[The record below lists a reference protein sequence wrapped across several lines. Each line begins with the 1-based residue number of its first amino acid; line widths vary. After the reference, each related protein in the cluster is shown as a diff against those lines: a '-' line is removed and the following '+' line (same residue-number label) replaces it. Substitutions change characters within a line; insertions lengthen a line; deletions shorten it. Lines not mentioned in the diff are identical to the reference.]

1 MREFVQQIHFVGIGG
16 VGMSGIGSVMLNLGY
31 RVTGSD
37 MVESDVTER
46 LREMGA
52 KVTIGH
58 SADSVAQADVV
69 VTSTAVSTDNIEVK
83 AAVDAGIP
91 VIPRAEMLGELMRF
105 RQGIAVAGTH
115 GKTTTTSLIAAV
127 LAAAGMDPTFIVGG
141 LVKSVSGNARLGS
154 GRWLIAEAD
163 ESDASF
169 LYLQPYLAVVTNIDS
184 DHMDFY
190 GGSFDRLVSTFAD
203 FLSHLPFYGLAILCA
218 DDPIV
223 ADLRV
228 KLKKPVLTYGTERG
242 ADYYASEI
250 RPQGSHMMFH
260 VHLPDGARLPI
271 DLALAGRHNVL
282 NALAAIAVADKV
294 GASHESIVEG
304 LKNFQ
309 GIDRR
314 FEILGELSVAGGS
327 AVVVDDYAHHPNEI
341 AATLEAVSGCWPDRR
356 RVVVFQPHRY
366 TRTRD
371 LLDEFAALL
380 AAETQLVVT
389 GVYPAG
395 EEVIASASGPVLCER
410 IRALGGVDPV
420 YLEDVFLLPDKL
432 PELVQPGDVVLTL
445 GAGNIGHVARKLV
458 GEQSCGLEGVIE

>member
-228 KLKKPVLTYGTERG
+228 RLKKPVLTYGTERG

-327 AVVVDDYAHHPNEI
+327 ALVVDDYAHHPNEI

>member
-127 LAAAGMDPTFIVGG
+127 LVAAGMDPTFIVGG

-190 GGSFDRLVSTFAD
+190 GGNFDRLVSTFSE
-203 FLSHLPFYGLAILCA
+203 FLSHLPFFGLAILCA

-228 KLKKPVLTYGTERG
+228 RLKKPVLTYGTERG

-420 YLEDVFLLPDKL
+420 YLEDVFLLPEKL

-458 GEQSCGLEGVIE
+458 REQSCGLEGVIE

>member
-16 VGMSGIGSVMLNLGY
+16 VGMSVIGSVMLNLGY

-127 LAAAGMDPTFIVGG
+127 LVAAGMDPTFIVGG

-228 KLKKPVLTYGTERG
+228 RLKKPVLTYGTERG

>member
-1 MREFVQQIHFVGIGG
+1 VREFVQQIHFVGIGG

-127 LAAAGMDPTFIVGG
+127 LVAAGMDPTFIVGG

-228 KLKKPVLTYGTERG
+228 RLKKPVLTYGTERG

>member
-154 GRWLIAEAD
+154 GRWLIAEVD

-228 KLKKPVLTYGTERG
+228 RLKKPVLTYGTERG

-389 GVYPAG
+389 SVYPAG

>member
-16 VGMSGIGSVMLNLGY
+16 AGMSGIASVMLSQGY

-46 LREMGA
+46 LRATGV

-58 SADSVAQADVV
+58 SADSIAQADVV
-69 VTSTAVSTDNIEVK
+69 VTSTAVGTDNVEVQ

-127 LAAAGMDPTFIVGG
+127 LAAASLDPTFLVGG

-169 LYLQPYLAVVTNIDS
+169 LHLQPYLAVVTNIDS

-190 GGSFDRLVSTFAD
+190 GGDFDRLVSTFAD

-218 DDPIV
+218 DDPV
-223 ADLRV
+223 VVGLRAR
-228 KLKKPVLTYGTERG
+228 LKKPVVTYGSKPG
-242 ADYYASEI
+242 MDYYASDI

-260 VHLPDGARLPI
+260 AHLPDGAELPI

-314 FEILGELSVAGGS
+314 FEILGELTVAGGS
-327 AVVVDDYAHHPNEI
+327 AVVVDDYAHHPSEI
-341 AATLEAVSGCWPDRR
+341 AATLEAVSGCWPVRR
-356 RVVVFQPHRY
+356 RVVVFQPHR
-366 TRTRD
+366 
-371 LLDEFAALL
+371 
-380 AAETQLVVT
+380 
-389 GVYPAG
+389 
-395 EEVIASASGPVLCER
+395 
-410 IRALGGVDPV
+410 
-420 YLEDVFLLPDKL
+420 
-432 PELVQPGDVVLTL
+432 
-445 GAGNIGHVARKLV
+445 
-458 GEQSCGLEGVIE
+458 

>member
-228 KLKKPVLTYGTERG
+228 RLKKPVLTYGTERG

>member
-16 VGMSGIGSVMLNLGY
+16 AGMSGIASVMLNQGY

-37 MVESDVTER
+37 MVESDVTVR
-46 LREMGA
+46 LRETGV

-69 VTSTAVSTDNIEVK
+69 VTSTAVGTNNIEVQ

-127 LAAAGMDPTFIVGG
+127 LAAASLDPTFLVGG

-169 LYLQPYLAVVTNIDS
+169 LHLQPYLAVVTNIDS

-190 GGSFDRLVSTFAD
+190 GGIFDRLVSTFAD

-218 DDPIV
+218 DDPV
-223 ADLRV
+223 VVGLRTR
-228 KLKKPVLTYGTERG
+228 LKKPVVTYGSKPG
-242 ADYYASEI
+242 ADYYASDI

-260 VHLPDGARLPI
+260 AHLPDGTELPI

-294 GASHESIVEG
+294 GASHESIVDG

-314 FEILGELSVAGGS
+314 FEILGELIVAGGS
-327 AVVVDDYAHHPNEI
+327 AVVVDDYAHHPSEI
-341 AATLEAVSGCWPDRR
+341 AATLEAVSGCWPVRR

-380 AAETQLVVT
+380 ATEPHLVVT
-389 GVYPAG
+389 DVYPAG
-395 EEVIASASGPVLCER
+395 EAVIASASGAVLCER

-432 PELVQPGDVVLTL
+432 LELAQPGDVVLTL
-445 GAGNIGHVARKLV
+445 GAGNIGRVARGLV
-458 GEQSCGLEGVIE
+458 GEQSQGTEGGIE

>member
-228 KLKKPVLTYGTERG
+228 RLKKPVLTYGTERG
-242 ADYYASEI
+242 VDYYASEI

-458 GEQSCGLEGVIE
+458 REQSCGLEGVIE

>member
-1 MREFVQQIHFVGIGG
+1 MREFVQQIHFVGIGE

-228 KLKKPVLTYGTERG
+228 RLKKPVLTYGTERG

-294 GASHESIVEG
+294 GESHESIVEG

-327 AVVVDDYAHHPNEI
+327 AVVVDDYAPLYKDP
-341 AATLEAVSGCWPDRR
+341 TF
-356 RVVVFQPHRY
+356 VVH
-366 TRTRD
+366 
-371 LLDEFAALL
+371 
-380 AAETQLVVT
+380 
-389 GVYPAG
+389 
-395 EEVIASASGPVLCER
+395 I
-410 IRALGGVDPV
+410 
-420 YLEDVFLLPDKL
+420 
-432 PELVQPGDVVLTL
+432 
-445 GAGNIGHVARKLV
+445 
-458 GEQSCGLEGVIE
+458 

>member
-1 MREFVQQIHFVGIGG
+1 VREFVQQIHFVGIGG
-16 VGMSGIGSVMLNLGY
+16 AGMSGIASVMLNQGY

-37 MVESDVTER
+37 MVESDVTVR
-46 LREMGA
+46 LRETGV

-69 VTSTAVSTDNIEVK
+69 VTSTAVGTNNIEVQ

-127 LAAAGMDPTFIVGG
+127 LAAANLDPTFLVGG

-154 GRWLIAEAD
+154 GPWLIAEAD

-190 GGSFDRLVSTFAD
+190 GGNFDRLVSTFAD

-218 DDPIV
+218 DDPV
-223 ADLRV
+223 VVGLRTR
-228 KLKKPVLTYGTERG
+228 LKKPVVTYGSKPG
-242 ADYYASEI
+242 ADYYASDI

-260 VHLPDGARLPI
+260 AHLPDGTELPI

-294 GASHESIVEG
+294 GASHESIVDG

-314 FEILGELSVAGGS
+314 FEILGELIVAGGS
-327 AVVVDDYAHHPNEI
+327 AVVVDDYAHHPSEI
-341 AATLEAVSGCWPDRR
+341 AATLEAVSGCWPVRR

-380 AAETQLVVT
+380 ATEPHLVVT
-389 GVYPAG
+389 DVYPAG
-395 EEVIASASGPVLCER
+395 EAVIASASGAVLCER

-432 PELVQPGDVVLTL
+432 LELAQPGDVVLTL
-445 GAGNIGHVARKLV
+445 GAGNIGRVARGLV
-458 GEQSCGLEGVIE
+458 GEQSQGTEGGIE

>member
-1 MREFVQQIHFVGIGG
+1 VREFVQQIHFVGIGG

-127 LAAAGMDPTFIVGG
+127 LVAAGMDPTFIVGG

-218 DDPIV
+218 DDPVV

-228 KLKKPVLTYGTERG
+228 RLKKPVLTYGTERG

>member
-16 VGMSGIGSVMLNLGY
+16 AGMSGIASVMLDQGY

-37 MVESDVTER
+37 MVESDVTVR
-46 LREMGA
+46 LRETGV

-69 VTSTAVSTDNIEVK
+69 VTSTAVRTNNIEVQ

-127 LAAAGMDPTFIVGG
+127 LAAASLDPTFLVGG

-154 GRWLIAEAD
+154 GPWLIAEAD

-169 LYLQPYLAVVTNIDS
+169 LHLQPYLAVVTNIDS

-190 GGSFDRLVSTFAD
+190 GGNFDRLVSTFAD

-218 DDPIV
+218 DDPV
-223 ADLRV
+223 VVGLRIR
-228 KLKKPVLTYGTERG
+228 LKKPVVTYGSKPG
-242 ADYYASEI
+242 ADYYASDI

-260 VHLPDGARLPI
+260 AHLPDGTELPI

-294 GASHESIVEG
+294 GASHQSIVDG

-314 FEILGELSVAGGS
+314 FEILGELKVAGGS
-327 AVVVDDYAHHPNEI
+327 AVVVDDYAHHPSEI
-341 AATLEAVSGCWPDRR
+341 AATLEAVSGCWPVRR

-380 AAETQLVVT
+380 ATESHLVVT
-389 GVYPAG
+389 DVYPAG
-395 EEVIASASGPVLCER
+395 EAVIASASGAVLCER

-432 PELVQPGDVVLTL
+432 LELAQPGDVVLTL
-445 GAGNIGHVARKLV
+445 GAGNIGRVARGLV
-458 GEQSCGLEGVIE
+458 GEQSQGTEGGIE

>member
-1 MREFVQQIHFVGIGG
+1 VREFVQQIHFVGIGG
-16 VGMSGIGSVMLNLGY
+16 AGMSGIASVMLSQGY

-46 LREMGA
+46 LRETGV

-69 VTSTAVSTDNIEVK
+69 VTSTAVGTNNIEVQ
-83 AAVDAGIP
+83 AAIDAGIP

-127 LAAAGMDPTFIVGG
+127 LAAASLDPTFLVGG

-169 LYLQPYLAVVTNIDS
+169 LHLQPYLAVVTNIDS

-190 GGSFDRLVSTFAD
+190 GGDFDRLVSTFAD

-218 DDPIV
+218 DDPV
-223 ADLRV
+223 VVGLRTR
-228 KLKKPVLTYGTERG
+228 LQKPVVTYGSKPG
-242 ADYYASEI
+242 MDYYASDI

-260 VHLPDGARLPI
+260 AHLPDGAELPI

-314 FEILGELSVAGGS
+314 FEILGELIVAGGS
-327 AVVVDDYAHHPNEI
+327 AVVVDDYAHHPSEI
-341 AATLEAVSGCWPDRR
+341 AATLEAVSGCWPVRR

-366 TRTRD
+366 TRTHD

-380 AAETQLVVT
+380 ATEPHLVVT

-395 EEVIASASGPVLCER
+395 EAVIASASGAVLCER

-420 YLEDVFLLPDKL
+420 YLEDVSLLPDKL
-432 PELVQPGDVVLTL
+432 PELVQPGDIVLTL
-445 GAGNIGHVARKLV
+445 GAGNIGRVARELV
-458 GEQSCGLEGVIE
+458 GKQSQGTEGGIE

>member
-1 MREFVQQIHFVGIGG
+1 VREFVQQIHFVGIGG
-16 VGMSGIGSVMLNLGY
+16 AGMSGIASVMLNQGY

-37 MVESDVTER
+37 MVESDVTVR
-46 LREMGA
+46 LRETGV

-69 VTSTAVSTDNIEVK
+69 VTSTAVGTNNIEVQ

-127 LAAAGMDPTFIVGG
+127 LAAANLDPTFLVGG

-154 GRWLIAEAD
+154 GPWLIAEAD

-169 LYLQPYLAVVTNIDS
+169 LHLQPYLAVVTNIDS

-190 GGSFDRLVSTFAD
+190 GGNFDRLVSTFAD

-218 DDPIV
+218 DDPV
-223 ADLRV
+223 VVGLRTR
-228 KLKKPVLTYGTERG
+228 LKKPVVTYGSKPG
-242 ADYYASEI
+242 ADYYASDI

-260 VHLPDGARLPI
+260 AHLPDGTELPI

-294 GASHESIVEG
+294 GASHESIVDG

-314 FEILGELSVAGGS
+314 FEILGELIVAGGS
-327 AVVVDDYAHHPNEI
+327 AVVVDDYAHHPSEI
-341 AATLEAVSGCWPDRR
+341 AATLEAVSGCWPVRR

-380 AAETQLVVT
+380 ATEPHLVVT
-389 GVYPAG
+389 DVYPAG
-395 EEVIASASGPVLCER
+395 EAVIASASGAALCER
-410 IRALGGVDPV
+410 IRALSGVDPV

-432 PELVQPGDVVLTL
+432 LELAQPGDVVLTL
-445 GAGNIGHVARKLV
+445 GAGNIGRVARGLV
-458 GEQSCGLEGVIE
+458 GEQSQGTEGGIG

>member
-16 VGMSGIGSVMLNLGY
+16 AGMSGIASVMLNQGY

-37 MVESDVTER
+37 MVESDVTVR
-46 LREMGA
+46 LRETGV

-69 VTSTAVSTDNIEVK
+69 VTSTAVGTNNIEVQ

-91 VIPRAEMLGELMRF
+91 VIPRAEMLGELLRF

-127 LAAAGMDPTFIVGG
+127 PAAANLDPTFLVGG

-169 LYLQPYLAVVTNIDS
+169 LHLQPYLAVVTNIDS

-190 GGSFDRLVSTFAD
+190 GGNFDRLVSTFAD

-218 DDPIV
+218 DDPV
-223 ADLRV
+223 VLGLRTR
-228 KLKKPVLTYGTERG
+228 LKKTVVTYGSKPGT
-242 ADYYASEI
+242 DYYASDI

-260 VHLPDGARLPI
+260 AHLPDGTELPI

-294 GASHESIVEG
+294 GASHESIVDG

-314 FEILGELSVAGGS
+314 FEILGELIVAGGS
-327 AVVVDDYAHHPNEI
+327 AVVVDDYAHHPSEI
-341 AATLEAVSGCWPDRR
+341 AATLEAVSGCWPVRR

-380 AAETQLVVT
+380 ATESHLVVT
-389 GVYPAG
+389 DVYPAG
-395 EEVIASASGPVLCER
+395 EAVIASASGAVLCER

-432 PELVQPGDVVLTL
+432 LELAQPGDVVLTL
-445 GAGNIGHVARKLV
+445 GAGNIGRVARGLV
-458 GEQSCGLEGVIE
+458 GEQSQGTEGGIE

>member
-37 MVESDVTER
+37 IVESDVTER

-228 KLKKPVLTYGTERG
+228 RLKKPVLTYGTERG

>member
-16 VGMSGIGSVMLNLGY
+16 AGMSGIASVMLNQGY

-37 MVESDVTER
+37 MVESDVTVR
-46 LREMGA
+46 LRETGV
-52 KVTIGH
+52 KVTIGR
-58 SADSVAQADVV
+58 SAGSVAQADVV
-69 VTSTAVSTDNIEVK
+69 VTSTAVGTNNIEVQ

-127 LAAAGMDPTFIVGG
+127 LAAANLDPTFLVGG

-169 LYLQPYLAVVTNIDS
+169 LHLQPYLAVVTNIDS

-190 GGSFDRLVSTFAD
+190 GGNFDRLVSTFAD

-218 DDPIV
+218 DDPV
-223 ADLRV
+223 VVGLRAR
-228 KLKKPVLTYGTERG
+228 LKKPVVTYGTKPG
-242 ADYYASEI
+242 TDYYASDI

-260 VHLPDGARLPI
+260 AHLPDGTELPI

-294 GASHESIVEG
+294 GASHESIVDG

-314 FEILGELSVAGGS
+314 FEILGELIVAGGS
-327 AVVVDDYAHHPNEI
+327 AVVVDDYAHHPSEI
-341 AATLEAVSGCWPDRR
+341 AATLEAVSGCWPVRR

-380 AAETQLVVT
+380 ATEPHLVVT
-389 GVYPAG
+389 DVYPAG
-395 EEVIASASGPVLCER
+395 EAVIASASGAVLCER

-432 PELVQPGDVVLTL
+432 LELAQPGDVVLTL
-445 GAGNIGHVARKLV
+445 GAGNIGRVARGLV
-458 GEQSCGLEGVIE
+458 GEQSQGTEGGIE

>member
-16 VGMSGIGSVMLNLGY
+16 AGMSGIASVMLSQGY

-46 LREMGA
+46 LRETGV

-69 VTSTAVSTDNIEVK
+69 VTSTAVRTNNIEVQ

-127 LAAAGMDPTFIVGG
+127 LAAANLDPTFLVGG

-154 GRWLIAEAD
+154 GPWLIAEAD

-169 LYLQPYLAVVTNIDS
+169 LHLQPYLAVVTNIDS

-190 GGSFDRLVSTFAD
+190 GGNFDRLVSTFAD
-203 FLSHLPFYGLAILCA
+203 FLSHLPFYGLAILCV
-218 DDPIV
+218 DDPV
-223 ADLRV
+223 VVGLRTR
-228 KLKKPVLTYGTERG
+228 LKKPVVTYGSKLG
-242 ADYYASEI
+242 ADYYASNI
-250 RPQGSHMMFH
+250 RPRGSHMMFH
-260 VHLPDGARLPI
+260 AHLPDGTELPI

-294 GASHESIVEG
+294 GASHESIVDG

-314 FEILGELSVAGGS
+314 FEILGELIVAGGS
-327 AVVVDDYAHHPNEI
+327 AVVVDDYAHHPSEI
-341 AATLEAVSGCWPDRR
+341 AATLEAVSGCWPVRR

-380 AAETQLVVT
+380 ATEPHLVVT
-389 GVYPAG
+389 DVYPAG
-395 EEVIASASGPVLCER
+395 EAVIASASGAVLCER
-410 IRALGGVDPV
+410 IRALGGIDPV

-432 PELVQPGDVVLTL
+432 LELAQPGDVVLTL
-445 GAGNIGHVARKLV
+445 GAGNIGRVARGLV
-458 GEQSCGLEGVIE
+458 GEQSQGTEGGIE

>member
-228 KLKKPVLTYGTERG
+228 RLKKPVLTYGTERG

-432 PELVQPGDVVLTL
+432 TELVQPGDVVLTL

>member
-1 MREFVQQIHFVGIGG
+1 
-16 VGMSGIGSVMLNLGY
+16 
-31 RVTGSD
+31 

-228 KLKKPVLTYGTERG
+228 RLKKPVLTYGTERG

-260 VHLPDGARLPI
+260 VHLPDGARLLI

>member
-228 KLKKPVLTYGTERG
+228 RLKKPVLTYGTERG

-458 GEQSCGLEGVIE
+458 GEQSCGPEGVIE

>member
-16 VGMSGIGSVMLNLGY
+16 AGMSGIASVMLNQGY

-37 MVESDVTER
+37 MVESDVTVR
-46 LREMGA
+46 LRETGV

-69 VTSTAVSTDNIEVK
+69 VTSTAVGTNNIEVQ

-127 LAAAGMDPTFIVGG
+127 LAAANLDPTFLVGG

-154 GRWLIAEAD
+154 GPWLIAEAD

-190 GGSFDRLVSTFAD
+190 GGNFDRLVSTFAD

-218 DDPIV
+218 DDPV
-223 ADLRV
+223 VVGLRTR
-228 KLKKPVLTYGTERG
+228 LKKPVVTYGSKPG
-242 ADYYASEI
+242 ADYYASDI

-260 VHLPDGARLPI
+260 AHLPDGTELPI

-294 GASHESIVEG
+294 GASHESIVDG

-314 FEILGELSVAGGS
+314 FEILGELIVAGGS
-327 AVVVDDYAHHPNEI
+327 AVVVDDYAHHPSEI
-341 AATLEAVSGCWPDRR
+341 AATLEAVSGCWPVRR

-380 AAETQLVVT
+380 ATEPHLVVT
-389 GVYPAG
+389 DVYPAG
-395 EEVIASASGPVLCER
+395 EAVIASASGAVLCER

-432 PELVQPGDVVLTL
+432 LELAQPGDVVLTL
-445 GAGNIGHVARKLV
+445 GAGNIGRVARGLV
-458 GEQSCGLEGVIE
+458 GEQSQGTEGGIG

>member
-37 MVESDVTER
+37 IVESDVTER

-228 KLKKPVLTYGTERG
+228 RLKKPVLTYGTERG

-371 LLDEFAALL
+371 LLDEFAVLL

>member
-16 VGMSGIGSVMLNLGY
+16 AGMSGIASVMLNQGY

-37 MVESDVTER
+37 MVESDVTVR
-46 LREMGA
+46 LRETGV

-58 SADSVAQADVV
+58 SADSVVQADVV
-69 VTSTAVSTDNIEVK
+69 VTSTAVGTNNIEVQ

-127 LAAAGMDPTFIVGG
+127 LAAANLDPTFLVGG

-154 GRWLIAEAD
+154 GPWLIAEAD

-169 LYLQPYLAVVTNIDS
+169 LHLQPYLAVVTNIDS

-190 GGSFDRLVSTFAD
+190 GGNFDRLVSTFAD

-218 DDPIV
+218 DDPV
-223 ADLRV
+223 VVGLRIR
-228 KLKKPVLTYGTERG
+228 LKKPVVTYGSKPG
-242 ADYYASEI
+242 ADYYASDI

-260 VHLPDGARLPI
+260 AHLPDGTELPI

-294 GASHESIVEG
+294 GASHESIVDG

-314 FEILGELSVAGGS
+314 FEILGELIVAGGS
-327 AVVVDDYAHHPNEI
+327 AVVVDDYAHHPSEI
-341 AATLEAVSGCWPDRR
+341 AATLEAVSGCWPVRR

-380 AAETQLVVT
+380 ATEPHLVVT
-389 GVYPAG
+389 DVYPAG
-395 EEVIASASGPVLCER
+395 EAVIASASGAVLCER

-432 PELVQPGDVVLTL
+432 LELAQPGDVVLTL
-445 GAGNIGHVARKLV
+445 GAGNIGRVARGLV
-458 GEQSCGLEGVIE
+458 GEQSQGTEGGIE

>member
-16 VGMSGIGSVMLNLGY
+16 AGMSGIASVMLNQGY

-37 MVESDVTER
+37 MVESDVTVR
-46 LREMGA
+46 LRETGV

-69 VTSTAVSTDNIEVK
+69 VTSTAVGTNNIEVQ
-83 AAVDAGIP
+83 AAIDAGIP

-127 LAAAGMDPTFIVGG
+127 LAAANLDPTFLVGG

-154 GRWLIAEAD
+154 GPWLIAEAD

-169 LYLQPYLAVVTNIDS
+169 LHLQPYLAVVTNIDS

-190 GGSFDRLVSTFAD
+190 GGNFDRLVSTFAD

-218 DDPIV
+218 DDPV
-223 ADLRV
+223 VVGLRTR
-228 KLKKPVLTYGTERG
+228 LKKPVVTYGSKPG
-242 ADYYASEI
+242 ADYYASDI

-260 VHLPDGARLPI
+260 AHLPDGTELPI

-294 GASHESIVEG
+294 GASHESIVDG

-314 FEILGELSVAGGS
+314 FEILGELIVAGGS
-327 AVVVDDYAHHPNEI
+327 AVVVDDYAHHPSEI
-341 AATLEAVSGCWPDRR
+341 AATLEAVSGCWPVRR

-380 AAETQLVVT
+380 ATEPHLVVT
-389 GVYPAG
+389 DVYPAG
-395 EEVIASASGPVLCER
+395 EAVIASASGAVLCER

-420 YLEDVFLLPDKL
+420 YLEDVSLLPDKL
-432 PELVQPGDVVLTL
+432 PELVQPGDIVLTL
-445 GAGNIGHVARKLV
+445 GAGNIGRVARELV
-458 GEQSCGLEGVIE
+458 GKQSQGTEGGIE

>member
-1 MREFVQQIHFVGIGG
+1 VREFVQQIHFVGIGG

-228 KLKKPVLTYGTERG
+228 RLKKPVLTYGTERG

-395 EEVIASASGPVLCER
+395 EEVIASASGSVLCER

>member
-228 KLKKPVLTYGTERG
+228 RLKKPVLTYGTERG

-395 EEVIASASGPVLCER
+395 EEVIASASGSVLCER

>member
-16 VGMSGIGSVMLNLGY
+16 AGMSGIASVMLNQGY

-37 MVESDVTER
+37 MVESDVTVR
-46 LREMGA
+46 LRETGV

-69 VTSTAVSTDNIEVK
+69 VTSTAVGTNNIEVQ

-127 LAAAGMDPTFIVGG
+127 LAAANLDPTFLVGG

-154 GRWLIAEAD
+154 GPWLIAEAD

-169 LYLQPYLAVVTNIDS
+169 LHLQPYLAVVTNIDS
-184 DHMDFY
+184 DHMGFY
-190 GGSFDRLVSTFAD
+190 GGNFDRLVSTFAD

-218 DDPIV
+218 DDPV
-223 ADLRV
+223 VVGLRTR
-228 KLKKPVLTYGTERG
+228 LKKPVVTYGSKPG
-242 ADYYASEI
+242 ADYYASDI

-260 VHLPDGARLPI
+260 AHLPDGTELPI

-294 GASHESIVEG
+294 GASHESIVDG

-314 FEILGELSVAGGS
+314 FEILGELRIAGGS
-327 AVVVDDYAHHPNEI
+327 AVVVDDYAHHPSEI
-341 AATLEAVSGCWPDRR
+341 AATLEAVSGCWPLRR

-380 AAETQLVVT
+380 ATETHLVVT

-395 EEVIASASGPVLCER
+395 EAVIASASGAVLCER

-445 GAGNIGHVARKLV
+445 GAGNIGRVARELV
-458 GEQSCGLEGVIE
+458 GEQSQGMEGGIE

>member
-58 SADSVAQADVV
+58 SADNVAQADVV

-228 KLKKPVLTYGTERG
+228 RLKKPVLTYGTERG

-458 GEQSCGLEGVIE
+458 GEQSCGPEGVIE

>member
-16 VGMSGIGSVMLNLGY
+16 AGMSGIASVMLNQGY

-46 LREMGA
+46 LRATGV

-58 SADSVAQADVV
+58 SADSIAQADVV
-69 VTSTAVSTDNIEVK
+69 VTSTAVGTDNIEVQ

-127 LAAAGMDPTFIVGG
+127 LAAASLDPTFLVGG

-169 LYLQPYLAVVTNIDS
+169 LHLQPYLAVVTNIDS

-190 GGSFDRLVSTFAD
+190 GGDFDRLVSTFAD

-218 DDPIV
+218 DDPVV
-223 ADLRV
+223 AGLRTR
-228 KLKKPVLTYGTERG
+228 LKKPVVTYGSEPG
-242 ADYYASEI
+242 MDYYASDI
-250 RPQGSHMMFH
+250 RPQGSHMMFNA
-260 VHLPDGARLPI
+260 HLPDGAELPI

-314 FEILGELSVAGGS
+314 FEILGELIVAGGS
-327 AVVVDDYAHHPNEI
+327 AVVVDDYAHHPSEI
-341 AATLEAVSGCWPDRR
+341 AATLEAVSGCWPVRR

-366 TRTRD
+366 TRTHD

-380 AAETQLVVT
+380 ATEPHLVVT

-395 EEVIASASGPVLCER
+395 EAVIASASGAVLCER

-420 YLEDVFLLPDKL
+420 YLEDVSLLPDKL
-432 PELVQPGDVVLTL
+432 PELVEPGDIVLTL
-445 GAGNIGHVARKLV
+445 GAGNIGRVARELV
-458 GEQSCGLEGVIE
+458 GEQSQGTEGGIE

>member
-1 MREFVQQIHFVGIGG
+1 VREFVQQIHFVGIGG
-16 VGMSGIGSVMLNLGY
+16 AGMSGIASVMLNQGY

-37 MVESDVTER
+37 MVESDVTVR
-46 LREMGA
+46 LRETGV

-69 VTSTAVSTDNIEVK
+69 VTSTAVGTNNIEVQ

-127 LAAAGMDPTFIVGG
+127 LAAANLDPTFLVGG

-154 GRWLIAEAD
+154 GPWLIAEAD

-190 GGSFDRLVSTFAD
+190 GGNFDRLVSTFAD

-218 DDPIV
+218 DDPV
-223 ADLRV
+223 VVGLRTR
-228 KLKKPVLTYGTERG
+228 LKKPVVTYGSKPG
-242 ADYYASEI
+242 ADYYASNI
-250 RPQGSHMMFH
+250 RPQGPHMMFH
-260 VHLPDGARLPI
+260 AHLPDGTELPI

-294 GASHESIVEG
+294 GASHESIVDG

-314 FEILGELSVAGGS
+314 FEILGELIVAGGS
-327 AVVVDDYAHHPNEI
+327 AVVVDDYAHHPSEI
-341 AATLEAVSGCWPDRR
+341 AATLEAVSGCWPVRR

-380 AAETQLVVT
+380 ATEPHLVVT
-389 GVYPAG
+389 DVYPAG
-395 EEVIASASGPVLCER
+395 EAVIPSASGAVLCER

-432 PELVQPGDVVLTL
+432 LELAQPGDVVLTL
-445 GAGNIGHVARKLV
+445 GAGNIGRVARGLV
-458 GEQSCGLEGVIE
+458 GEQSQGTEGGIE

>member
-228 KLKKPVLTYGTERG
+228 RLKKPVLTYGTERG

-260 VHLPDGARLPI
+260 VHLPNGARLPI

>member
-16 VGMSGIGSVMLNLGY
+16 AGMSGIGSVMLNLGY

-69 VTSTAVSTDNIEVK
+69 VTSTAVSADNIEVK

-228 KLKKPVLTYGTERG
+228 RLKKPVLTYGTERG